1 LDTTSDSDDSSSD
14 SDLDVRASQRKS
26 YHPETAGSE
35 REKEI
40 GGRQSMNATKD
51 ARDQKVLFQTPTDIG
66 AQVATPRALSYLK
79 RKNIHDLPQ
88 EGAIH
93 AHLHGT
99 PLQRISAAKSL
110 SHLGELTS
118 RNGLAKKRIND
129 QKRLEEIKAI
139 VRRNGRKRSQRKR
152 AANRNKESLCPHLV
166 KSKK

>member
-14 SDLDVRASQRKS
+14 SDLDVRASKRKS
-26 YHPETAGSE
+26 YRPETAGRE

-40 GGRQSMNATKD
+40 GGRQNMNATKD

-79 RKNIHDLPQ
+79 RKNVHDLPQ

-110 SHLGELTS
+110 THLGELTS
-118 RNGLAKKRIND
+118 RNGLAKRRVND
-129 QKRLEEIKAI
+129 QNRLEGVEAI
-139 VRRNGRKRSQRKR
+139 IRRDGRRRSQRKR
-152 AANRNKESLCPHLV
+152 AANRNK
-166 KSKK
+166 